1 MRFDTVAKTSRTLV
15 LTCLVLVVAVAAEIT
30 SAEPIREENALQK
43 ARFVGRHELFDL
55 ARFSWSNGWLDVNFL
70 LPGDWAGP
78 EGVRTTIDG
87 SDATWVWKISPHRD
101 GGDAR
106 DVAERVVEL
115 QYRDAGDE
123 NADGHTRGTLYNH
136 DGYLMVSGRMR
147 QGGENIVVFYRG
159 RTGGQAELEAYVQ
172 EDCALT
178 RTLLTARGEN
188 LEQMAGAHPEE
199 VDRYFAPL
207 LRKISR
213 TNLLGPGAADVYAL
227 FPEIPADDGVVS
239 RVEQILPALDSPDV
253 SEREKATRDLAVLGR
268 PGILA
273 VMRWD
278 ETALSPEQ
286 HARMRHLIQS
296 HRRRAQAAGSART
309 DVAFLSECLADDD
322 LAVRVAAKRAIE
334 TVLGR
339 EISFDPSLDIDR
351 RTLAVDQLRA
361 SLTGAPVQ
369 QKPMTV
375 TAVEH

>member
-1 MRFDTVAKTSRTLV
+1 MRFNTVAKTSRTLV
-15 LTCLVLVVAVAAEIT
+15 LTCLVLVTIATDIT

-43 ARFVGRHELFDL
+43 ARFVGRHDLFDL
-55 ARFSWSNGWLDVNFL
+55 ARFTWSNGWLDVNFL
-70 LPGDWAGP
+70 LPLDWAGP

-101 GGDAR
+101 GGDTR
-106 DVAERVVEL
+106 DMTERVVEL

-123 NADGHTRGTLYNH
+123 NADGHTRGTLYSH
-136 DGYLMVSGRMR
+136 DGYLMISGRMR

-159 RTGGQAELEAYVQ
+159 RSGGQAELEAYVQ

-213 TNLLGPGAADVYAL
+213 TNLLGPGAADVYAVV
-227 FPEIPADDGVVS
+227 PEIPADAGVVS
-239 RVEQILPALDSPDV
+239 RVEQILPALDSPDE

-278 ETALSPEQ
+278 ETVLSPEQ
-286 HARMRHLIQS
+286 HARMRQLIHS

-334 TVLGR
+334 SILGR

-351 RTLAVDQLRA
+351 RALAVDQLRA

-369 QKPMTV
+369 KPTAV